1 MLGPASVRARALAL
15 LLLLAIDLP
24 HALAAAGACPGKVA
38 FIGLPSD
45 YDLANAQPLIQ
56 QLDNETYPVS
66 ALEFHYL
73 TTPVDVAHLDAAI
86 DELEAQVVALKN
98 RGFYRIG
105 LPVYSFLLAPY
116 FDGSAGSLGGV
127 DIDTRHPGVV
137 FTVTNLGTSSVD
149 STHAD
154 SVFRF
159 LDVPTLNDIVG
170 QVEPVLGA
178 AGTFLIVYQQN
189 DAVSESI
196 RDSYIAAATTL
207 GRSYQAIGVPFIG
220 PDFDAAALTT
230 ARTAV
235 LALAAGSVVVHI
247 VNGALTDTYTA
258 DALAAD
264 LFVQGAGVRHFGG
277 NYFPSAPLPVD
288 LELGEN
294 LVWNP
299 SQITEGLGLPT
310 KYEEWINDPIVQSV
324 ALHLEQYAW
333 MATCGTSPGLLDGF
347 LAFDA
352 GGTSIQFQLERSYIP
367 AGGLTVAVGE
377 RRSNPRWYSD
387 QVPLDTTALFDH
399 VFFNGFE

>member
-1 MLGPASVRARALAL
+1 MLTL
-15 LLLLAIDLP
+15 LLLLAIDPPL
-24 HALAAAGACPGKVA
+24 ALAATSACPGKVA
-38 FIGLPSD
+38 MIGLPAD
-45 YDLANAQPLIQ
+45 YGLTNAQPLIQ

-73 TTPVDVAHLDAAI
+73 TTSVDIDLDAAV

-105 LPVYSFLLAPY
+105 LPARSTLLAPY

-137 FTVTNLGTSSVD
+137 FTVTNLGTSTVD
-149 STHAD
+149 SSHAD

-159 LDVPTLNDIVG
+159 LDVPTLNNIVG
-170 QVEPVLGA
+170 QVEPILGA
-178 AGTFLIVYQQN
+178 SGTFLIVYQPG
-189 DAVSESI
+189 DVVSEQI

-207 GRSYQAIGVPFIG
+207 GRSYQAIGVPFLG
-220 PDFDAAALTT
+220 PDFSAPALAD

-235 LALAAGSVVVHI
+235 LALAAGSLVVHI
-247 VNGALTDTYTA
+247 VNGALMDTYTA
-258 DALAAD
+258 DALTAD

-277 NYFPSAPLPVD
+277 NYFPSVPLPVD
-288 LELGEN
+288 FELGQS

-299 SQITEGLGLPT
+299 SPITEGLGLPT
-310 KYEEWINDPIVQSV
+310 KYEEWVNDPIVQSV
-324 ALHLEQYAW
+324 ALYLEEYAW

-352 GGTSIQFQLERSYIP
+352 GGTSIQFQLERAYLPTGSQTI
-367 AGGLTVAVGE
+367 TTGE

-387 QVPLDTTALFDH
+387 QAPLDTTALFDH
-399 VFFNGFE
+399 VFFNGFD